1 MVYFLL
7 GQYGIF
13 LSEENLKQIRIPQK
27 VSLKR
32 YCEFLNTATVCD
44 GIRKVRSKLFCQI
57 DSGKCTSG
65 RGCFAAVE

>member
-65 RGCFAAVE
+65 IGCFAAVE